1 MTIIDKDSLAQLLFE
16 ANSLLGDILAASYE
30 CDLDELSLL
39 VLEFSQK
46 VCRAIREIAKVRN
59 FEARN
64 LCKAAA
70 KTVHFAK
77 LWMEHTFCL
86 QEG

>member
-1 MTIIDKDSLAQLLFE
+1 MIFMRSKLHFDTLST
-16 ANSLLGDILAASYE
+16 AASYE

-46 VCRAIREIAKVRN
+46 VCRAIREIGKVKN
-59 FEARN
+59 LEARN

-70 KTVHFAK
+70 KTVHYAK

-86 QEG
+86 QERFYTD